1 VQRNLQKAVDEA
13 EPLNKMSLPLIPSGA
28 HLVREAVA
36 RESRWRRRKSA
47 SQHSRGAASFLTV
60 WFRVARR
67 RIPRGSGGGH
77 KLKTVHTAKI
87 ELCVARQI
95 FDFKISAEACPL
107 NGGPKRPDA
116 AACCRSTT
124 FYGEFDSGS
133 ERTVAAWIRHA
144 SRTGLSV

>member
-1 VQRNLQKAVDEA
+1 VRAHGTGANLNAGKLAV
-13 EPLNKMSLPLIPSGA
+13 
-28 HLVREAVA
+28 
-36 RESRWRRRKSA
+36 
-47 SQHSRGAASFLTV
+47 AASFLTV

-67 RIPRGSGGGH
+67 RKSGGGH

-95 FDFKISAEACPL
+95 FDFNISAEACPL

-116 AACCRSTT
+116 AACCRSKA